1 MFGFVRGVRV
11 RGRAVVVVLVVAGLL
26 GGVTASSVAAA
37 TKTTVTWKV
46 SSLTAGQEKNLSAVA
61 STNSKGVKTWSK
73 TGSCTLSP
81 KSKPTKLTMGT
92 GVSCTLTLKIAKSGK
107 YPAKTST
114 KKITRKSSTTTTTTT
129 LAPALYSVGQAGP
142 GGGTIFYVDMARA
155 AGSQYFEA
163 ACAGW
168 QNNCDGT
175 TVDPLAGWGCYG
187 TEIAGAD
194 GTAIGA
200 GGQNTADIVAGCGT
214 AGTAARL
221 ADNYSY
227 NGLDDWFLP
236 SKDELNALCKW
247 AYSDTANAVC
257 NDDGSGSLSLTYGGV
272 SDYAY
277 WSSSESAD
285 VNAWDQNPASGE
297 QYHHDKGYPYCVRPV
312 RAF

>member
-1 MFGFVRGVRV
+1 LAETGGSIFV
-11 RGRAVVVVLVVAGLL
+11 VVAGLFLLIAGVVVTRWVRQSAGRMSVVVAPLVLL
-26 GGVTASSVAAA
+26 GGLALEPQVTDPCAPTTTVAA
-37 TKTTVTWKV
+37 TTT
-46 SSLTAGQEKNLSAVA
+46 
-61 STNSKGVKTWSK
+61 
-73 TGSCTLSP
+73 
-81 KSKPTKLTMGT
+81 
-92 GVSCTLTLKIAKSGK
+92 IAL
-107 YPAKTST
+107 
-114 KKITRKSSTTTTTTT
+114 STTTTTI
-129 LAPALYSVGQAGP
+129 ALTCVEGGPCVVGDTGP
-142 GGGTIFYVDMARA
+142 GGGIVFYVADSTQSWGR
-155 AGSQYFEA
+155 YLEA

-168 QNNCDGT
+168 QNNCDGTTIEACAELQNNCHGT

-194 GTAIGA
+194 GTAIGT
-200 GGQNTADIVAGCGT
+200 GEQNTADIVAGCGI
-214 AGTAARL
+214 AGIAARL
-221 ADNYSY
+221 ADNYGY

-285 VNAWDQNPASGE
+285 VNAWDQNFASGE
-297 QYHHDKGYPYCVRPV
+297 QYHHDKGYPYYVRPV

>member
-1 MFGFVRGVRV
+1 MFGFVRGV

-92 GVSCTLTLKIAKSGK
+92 GVSCTLTLKIAKTSK

-114 KKITRKSSTTTTTTT
+114 KIITQKSATTTTV
-129 LAPALYSVGQAGP
+129 ALTCATGGSCAVGDTGP
-142 GGGTIFYVDMARA
+142 GGGTVFYD
-155 AGSQYFEA
+155 AGSVQSWGRFLEA

-168 QNNCDGT
+168 SDGT
-175 TVDPLAGWGCYG
+175 CGGLDDADPIAEWGCRG
-187 TEIAGAD
+187 SDIMGAD
-194 GTAIGA
+194 GAAIGA
-200 GGQNTADIVAGCGT
+200 GEQNTVDIMRDCSALGI
-214 AGTAARL
+214 AARL
-221 ADNYSY
+221 A
-227 NGLDDWFLP
+227 GALELGGQDDWFLP
-236 SKDELNALCKW
+236 SKDELDQMYEGRNEI
-247 AYSDTANAVC
+247 
-257 NDDGSGSLSLTYGGV
+257 GGLFSEV
-272 SDYAY
+272 Y
-277 WSSSESAD
+277 WSSFESGSHYSWYQGFGD
-285 VNAWDQNPASGE
+285 GDGG
-297 QYHHDKGYPYCVRPV
+297 QYDDSKSYPHYVRPI